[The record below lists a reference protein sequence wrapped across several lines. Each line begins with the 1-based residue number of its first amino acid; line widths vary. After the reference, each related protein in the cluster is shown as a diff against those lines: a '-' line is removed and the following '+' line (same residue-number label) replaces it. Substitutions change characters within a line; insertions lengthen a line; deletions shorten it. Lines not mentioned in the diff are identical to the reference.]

1 MASQM
6 HNWRQEAAVRLF
18 NVECLRFFP
27 KLRNSFLFSCFVCT
41 CYVLR
46 AQNMATRRS
55 FCNFWNQ
62 QMHVFMDTW
71 FFLFCRHSYTVS
83 DKKTFS
89 PRTPEESW
97 SRTFAT
103 QSAWEKI
110 GRDDKKNAIGRKIS
124 QALCVS
130 KVLDHDSSG
139 VRGENVFLSLT
150 VQSPTKYY
158 KLKLF

>member
-6 HNWRQEAAVRLF
+6 HNWRQKAAVRLF

-27 KLRNSFLFSCFVCT
+27 KLRNSFFYFCFVCT

-97 SRTFAT
+97 SKTFET
-103 QSAWEKI
+103 QSAWEI
-110 GRDDKKNAIGRKIS
+110 FRPIAFFLSSRPIFS

-139 VRGENVFLSLT
+139 VRGEKVFLSLT

-158 KLKLF
+158 KLILF